1 MTTPS
6 ILSCCRD
13 KAYLITNI
21 EIIWLSNQF
30 KGTAV
35 FILCCITLIGIKVI
49 NLTTCIV
56 SRNWDDG
63 KIKITFVYIGVSNE
77 LLPTFNWYHF
87 LLGRL
92 LLGISMHTLNIK
104 LKNKDAKIFRCNI
117 VDISKILV

>member
-35 FILCCITLIGIKVI
+35 LILCCITLIGIKVI

-77 LLPTFNWYHF
+77 
-87 LLGRL
+87 
-92 LLGISMHTLNIK
+92 S
-104 LKNKDAKIFRCNI
+104 
-117 VDISKILV
+117 VDINYSFEAIARHIYAHTEYKT